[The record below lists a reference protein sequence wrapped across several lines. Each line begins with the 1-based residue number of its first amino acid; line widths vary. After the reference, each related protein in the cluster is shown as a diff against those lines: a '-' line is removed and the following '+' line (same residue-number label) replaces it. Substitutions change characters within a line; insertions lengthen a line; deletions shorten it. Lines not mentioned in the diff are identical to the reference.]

1 MDGVGG
7 RRKRI
12 VGSEVGPGSTADK
25 ELEFAALIE
34 RQLDRSYRIARLILR
49 DEADAEDATHDAVMA
64 AWQHWRRL
72 KDPDRFDAWFGRILV
87 NRCRDRLRRRARAR
101 QVPAPPP
108 EAGPSPEGEVERRA
122 ELAHAFEALNEDQRI
137 AVVLR
142 YWADLTV
149 EEIAER
155 VSAPAGTVKS
165 RLHHAMDRMRSA
177 LEPSEE
183 TR

>member
-1 MDGVGG
+1 MDGLGQERNG
-7 RRKRI
+7 I
-12 VGSEVGPGSTADK
+12 AGSEIGSGSVTSP
-25 ELEFAALIE
+25 EVEFAALVE

-49 DEADAEDATHDAVMA
+49 NEAEAEDATHDAVEA
-64 AWQHWRRL
+64 AWRHWRKL
-72 KDPDRFDAWFGRILV
+72 KDPARFDAWFGRILV
-87 NRCRDRLRRRARAR
+87 NGCRDRLRRRARAR
-101 QVPAPPP
+101 QLPIAPPEP
-108 EAGPSPEGEVERRA
+108 GPSPEGEVERRT
-122 ELAHAFEALNEDQRI
+122 ELARAFETLNEDQRI

-155 VSAPAGTVKS
+155 VAAPAGTVKS

-177 LEPSEE
+177 LEPREV